1 MKPQNYENHSKVD
14 PVFHV
19 GIALSALITLI
30 LTITFF
36 VKNVGTETLLS
47 FVVLLVVITLI
58 LVGVRL
64 RTYALQVQDRV
75 IRAEEQFRYYR
86 LTGNEMDSR
95 LSLKQIIAL
104 RFAPD
109 EEFPALVER
118 TLAENL
124 TPNDIKKAVQNWRA
138 DHHRV

>member
-1 MKPQNYENHSKVD
+1 MKQQNYENHSKVD

-19 GIALSALITLI
+19 GIGLSALGTLI

-36 VKNVGTETLLS
+36 VKNVGDETLLS
-47 FVVLLVVITLI
+47 FIVLLIVITLI

-75 IRAEEQFRYYR
+75 IRTEENFRYYR
-86 LTGNEMDSR
+86 LTGNELDGR

-109 EEFPALVER
+109 EEVPVLVER